1 MGVSPV
7 FIVVRKRSLA
17 VLFSCFFLCLAAALW
32 HGSGP
37 AASVFAAEV
46 GPPVTVVIDPG
57 HGGQDGGAVS
67 ADGVEESGLNL
78 AVSQQVSDLLR
89 LMGQRTVL
97 TRTEDVMICDES
109 LGTMR
114 QRKVADIHNRV
125 QMVNETE
132 NAILL
137 SIHQN
142 SLPSSRRT
150 HGAQVFWNTQPG
162 AEELAGTVQAALN
175 SCINV
180 GNEKLPKRIPSTIYL
195 MKHCTAPAILVEC
208 GFLTNVEETRAL
220 QTPEHQRMLAAAI
233 TAGYLSAKE
242 DP

>member
-1 MGVSPV
+1 MA
-7 FIVVRKRSLA
+7 A
-17 VLFSCFFLCLAAALW
+17 VLW
-32 HGSGP
+32 HGGGP
-37 AASVFAAEV
+37 AASVFAAEDA
-46 GPPVTVVIDPG
+46 PPVTVVIDPG

-78 AVSQQVSDLLR
+78 AVSQRLSDLLR

-125 QMVNETE
+125 QIVNETE

-142 SLPSSRRT
+142 SLPSSRVT
-150 HGAQVFWNTQPG
+150 HGAQVFWNTPPG
-162 AEELAGTVQAALN
+162 AEELANRVQTALN
-175 SCINV
+175 GCINV
-180 GNEKLPKRIPSTIYL
+180 GNEKLPKRIPATIYL

-208 GFLTNVEETRAL
+208 GFLTNAEETRAL

-233 TAGYLSAKE
+233 AAGYLSAKE